1 MRKVLLTVM
10 MVSSLLAFNACKKDG
25 AVGPAGPK
33 GDTGATG
40 AQGPAG
46 AVGAAGAKGADGT
59 KIWSGTVDPTTE
71 GAVGDFYFNK
81 TSKTL
86 WGPKVAA
93 GWAGT
98 STTLTGAAGAAGAT
112 GATGANGKDGNKFLA
127 GAGVPD
133 ATNPT
138 NAKEGDF
145 YFNTTTST
153 FYGPKAADGTWA
165 SVLPLS
171 ADYAAKTYYLTKGF
185 DEIKQVGANAYGQF
199 LESSWGKYE
208 IFSSYKVN
216 AGDLIRIN
224 QYPGWGENREM
235 IFQTVPGSGVFDA
248 VPRNGNAAAPDAWTI
263 GAVGTPFSVG
273 AKFRYTNNVSGV
285 ALAGG
290 GVSSSTAEFTL
301 TAEDVARLTVNNGA
315 SFGYLT
321 YAKALP
327 SSVAVGSDLV
337 FARTKQVAVKTSTTD
352 FAANYTATTSFNL
365 NTLVPDFET
374 YKQEGKVFVK
384 YRYYTPGSAT
394 AATNNVPVQHAT
406 TSAGW
411 VDITAWA
418 NAYALKSD
426 AKPANGNVPAVPALA
441 GYSLAGTADVNP
453 FTMDPA
459 GNNFM
464 TSAVALGTVGTVVP
478 FAVNNTA
485 TAALGAGA
493 GIAVN
498 KDGVVRIN
506 WTIASGTNF
515 AGGVVST
522 KNVGPMTLTN
532 VGGVDLDVVKTAN
545 FIPRAFATEYY
556 SAPGALTAVGPTGAA
571 LAIPVGQTIDIT
583 ERKGGLTAA
592 QLGGTKLVQ
601 IQVFVIPGKDI
612 KGLQAKGVNT
622 DNLDE
627 IAKNIKL

>member
-25 AVGPAGPK
+25 V
-33 GDTGATG
+33 
-40 AQGPAG
+40 QGPAG
-46 AVGAAGAKGADGT
+46 AAGPAGPAGPAGAAGAAGAVGPAGAKGADGT
-59 KIWSGTVDPTTE
+59 KILSGTVDPTTE
-71 GAVGDFYFNK
+71 GAVGDFYFQK

-98 STTLTGAAGAAGAT
+98 STGLT
-112 GATGANGKDGNKFLA
+112 GATGAPGAPGAVGATGAAGNKFLA

-133 ATNPT
+133 ANNPT
-138 NAKEGDF
+138 NAKTGDF

-153 FYGPKAADGTWA
+153 FYGPKQADGTWA

-171 ADYAAKTYYLTKGF
+171 SDYAAKTYYLTKGF
-185 DEIKQVGANAYGQF
+185 ENVTQVGNNAYSQY
-199 LESSWGKYE
+199 LASSWGLYE

-248 VPRNGNAAAPDAWTI
+248 VPTNGMGLTPDAGTV
-263 GAVGTPFSVG
+263 GAVGTPFEVG

-285 ALAGG
+285 ALPGG

-301 TAEDVARLTVNNGA
+301 TTEDVARLTVNNGA
-315 SFGYLT
+315 AFGYLT
-321 YAKALP
+321 YAKALQ
-327 SSVAVGSDLV
+327 SSVVVGSDLV

-352 FAANYTATTSFNL
+352 FAANYTARTTFNL
-365 NTLVPDFET
+365 NTLVPNFEA

-384 YRYYTPGSAT
+384 YRYYTPGTAV

-406 TSAGW
+406 ANAGW
-411 VDITAWA
+411 VDITDWA
-418 NAYALKSD
+418 NSYALASA

-441 GYSLAGTADVNP
+441 GYSTVLAAANP
-453 FTMDPA
+453 FTA
-459 GNNFM
+459 FGANFM
-464 TSAVALGTVGTVVP
+464 TSGSVLGTTGVAVPFGVNQSATAQVGTVANP
-478 FAVNNTA
+478 TIN
-485 TAALGAGA
+485 L
-493 GIAVN
+493 
-498 KDGVVRIN
+498 DGNVRIN

-515 AGGVVST
+515 AGGVVTT

-532 VGGVDLDVVKTAN
+532 TGGDLDVVGTAN
-545 FIPRAFATEYY
+545 FVPRAFATEYY
-556 SAPGALTAVGPTGAA
+556 SAPGALTAVGPTGTA
-571 LAIPVGQTIDIT
+571 LVIPAGQTIDIT

-592 QLGGTKLVQ
+592 QLGNTKLVQ

-612 KGLQAKGVNT
+612 SALKAKGVNT
-622 DNLDE
+622 DNLNE